1 MSAPAPAPGWQPERY
16 GDYLRLLA
24 RLHLGARLR
33 GKLDPSDVVQE
44 ALLKAHQHRDQLR
57 GQSEAQRL
65 AFLRRI
71 LANTVADA
79 VRAFSRGKRDLAL
92 EQSLEA
98 ALEQSASRLE
108 AWLAAE
114 QSSPSG
120 RALHQEQLLRL
131 AEALARLPAAQRT
144 ALELRYL
151 HEPPRALAAIA
162 RHLKRTDKAVAG
174 LLCRGLQQLR
184 QILHEDS

>member
-24 RLHLGARLR
+24 RLQLGPLLR

-44 ALLKAHQHRDQLR
+44 TLLKAHQHREQVR

-65 AFLRRI
+65 ALLRRI

-79 VRAFSRGKRDLAL
+79 MRAFSRGKRELAL

-114 QSSPSG
+114 QSSPSA
-120 RALHQEQLLRL
+120 RAMHQEQLLGL
-131 AEALARLPAAQRT
+131 AEALAQLPAAQRT

-151 HEPPRALAAIA
+151 HEPPWALAAIA

-174 LLCRGLQQLR
+174 LLCRGLQKLR
-184 QILHEDS
+184 EMLHGDS